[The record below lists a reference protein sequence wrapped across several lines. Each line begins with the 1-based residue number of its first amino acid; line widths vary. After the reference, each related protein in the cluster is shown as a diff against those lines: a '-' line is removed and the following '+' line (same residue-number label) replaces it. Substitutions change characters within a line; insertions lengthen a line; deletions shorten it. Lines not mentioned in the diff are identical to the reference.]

1 MSGDDPVLEIIQ
13 NISSVM
19 DAPAEVI
26 LACPIGVIAALHF
39 AGSSTDEIKGARCDQ
54 VVREAKAAAVQ
65 RPRWIN
71 AMGIGLG
78 LGVAGVNYMYLQDR
92 NFWPSLINNLPF

>member
-1 MSGDDPVLEIIQ
+1 VLDIIQ
-13 NISSVM
+13 NISSVI

-26 LACPIGVIAALHF
+26 LACPVGVIAALHF
-39 AGSSTDEIKGARCDQ
+39 ASATTAEIKGARCDQ

-65 RPRWIN
+65 RPAWVKTL
-71 AMGIGLG
+71 GISLG
-78 LGVAGVNYMYLQDR
+78 LGVAGGNYMYLQDP